1 MLERRTGH
9 GADGEARGSAPPNVL
24 PTVAHVMRAYL
35 ARSETFVQNQ
45 ITTLRRYRP
54 IVVCHHLRPG
64 NEFSYEEGATA
75 YDVLPGLVA
84 WVDRLA
90 YRAARFTLPLTSAAL
105 ARYAR
110 AQDAE
115 LLHYHFLTDTRFLLG
130 VKEKAQLPA
139 VVSAYGYDV
148 SSFPKA
154 FGGLGLRYIR
164 GVFDRVE
171 CVIAMT
177 DEMKD
182 DLMALGF
189 PEGRIRVHYHG
200 INTVRFRYP
209 ERMYTD
215 EEPLTI
221 FSCGRFIPIKGH
233 SVLLEA
239 LHRVDPHAKRF
250 KVVLAGDGPRRPHLE
265 QLVRSYGW
273 ENRVIFLGEL
283 PHTSAKLIDHYR
295 KADIFSLP
303 SMAAGGGK
311 EGIPGTIVEA
321 MASGL
326 PVASTAHAGI
336 PTVIESGKH
345 GLLVPEGDVSALADA
360 LDRLVRDADLRA
372 RLGQAAAR
380 RAAEELDLGQR
391 TAALE
396 LIYDDILGRS
406 P

>member
-1 MLERRTGH
+1 MDSGKNRFT
-9 GADGEARGSAPPNVL
+9 AAPRKTL

-54 IVVCHHLRPG
+54 IVVCHHLRQG

-75 YDVLPGLVA
+75 YDLLSEPVGR
-84 WVDRLA
+84 VDRLA
-90 YRAARFTLPLTSAAL
+90 YRAARFTLPQTSAAL

-110 AQDAE
+110 AQNAE
-115 LLHYHFLTDTRFLLG
+115 LLHYHFLTDARFLLG
-130 VKEKAQLPA
+130 VKEKTQLPA

-148 SSFPKA
+148 SSFPTA

-164 GVFDRVE
+164 TVFDRVE

-177 DEMKD
+177 DDMKH
-182 DLMALGF
+182 DLEALGC
-189 PEGRIRVHYHG
+189 PEAQIRVHYHG

-209 ERMYTD
+209 ERAYTV

-221 FSCGRFIPIKGH
+221 FSCGRFIPKKGH

-239 LHRVDPHAKRF
+239 LHRVDPQAKRF
-250 KVVLAGDGPRRPHLE
+250 KVVLVGAGPRRPHL
-265 QLVRSYGW
+265 QHLVRSYGW
-273 ENRVIFLGEL
+273 ENRVSFLGEL
-283 PHTSAKLIDHYR
+283 PHTSTELIDHYR

-303 SMAAGGGK
+303 SMAAGGEK

-326 PVASTAHAGI
+326 PVASTEHAGI
-336 PTVIESGKH
+336 PAVIESGKH
-345 GLLVPEGDVSALADA
+345 GLLGPEGDVSALAEA
-360 LDRLVRDADLRA
+360 LDQLIGDPDLRA

-396 LIYDDILGRS
+396 MIYDEILGRS
-406 P
+406 S